1 MSWELRVANQARKSL
16 IRLSKNIANKILV
29 VLDEFSLGP
38 YLGDIKKIKGYEDTW
53 RRRVGRYRITFEVP
67 VSSKVISVT
76 SIEIKTD
83 NTYK

>member
-53 RRRVGRYRITFEVP
+53 RRRVGRYRITYEVS